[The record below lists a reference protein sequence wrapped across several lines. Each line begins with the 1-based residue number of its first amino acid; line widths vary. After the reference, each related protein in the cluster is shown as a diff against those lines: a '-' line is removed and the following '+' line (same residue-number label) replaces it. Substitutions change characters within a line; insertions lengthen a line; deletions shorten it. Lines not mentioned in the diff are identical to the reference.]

1 MYVKVHFQ
9 YSLLFF
15 FLFFF
20 LKVVLYS
27 KMHSS
32 EFTCWGS
39 YTTGALWCRNCSSY
53 LLLKIIQYRA
63 VTRGGHCWC
72 PQRHLLC
79 SPCCRRNKPPSLACE
94 QTILP
99 ACQNQPCITASQLI
113 NCKLQLLS
121 FQCIAKTNENRL
133 KVKRGEKKACLV
145 EMPWMVLFSVCMTAE
160 PAGSLQAAGAGAP
173 SIHHCC

>member
-1 MYVKVHFQ
+1 MHFQ

-15 FLFFF
+15 LFFF
-20 LKVVLYS
+20 LKVFLYS

-53 LLLKIIQYRA
+53 LLLKIIQYSDQ
-63 VTRGGHCWC
+63 RGSLLM
-72 PQRHLLC
+72 PATTSPLLC

-113 NCKLQLLS
+113 NCKLQLLG
-121 FQCIAKTNENRL
+121 FQCIAETNENRL

-160 PAGSLQAAGAGAP
+160 PAGSLEAAGAGAP
-173 SIHHCC
+173 SITAVS